1 MTPEEKEFLLSCEF
15 GIAVEVDGVLEEVVL
30 IPHLPTSC
38 DYKAILL
45 EAKMGYTGD
54 ITLREAM
61 DFEVD
66 IIKKD
71 LIGDYE

>member
-30 IPHLPTSC
+30 VPNLPTPF
-38 DYKAILL
+38 DYRAILL

-66 IIKKD
+66 IIKRD
-71 LIGDYE
+71 LGGET